1 MCSFTLLLK
10 NFPWLPVYWITTN
23 FLMCN
28 LKLCTDTMRQRETK
42 LCVFSQCFSNFNT
55 HMHDLG
61 ILIKCGSDSV
71 GPGLILFRAGPKQ
84 NLRWLELRKQRRALS
99 IKSLG
104 VGKGGGRKK
113 KKKIQWRAPVENRS
127 KRWTSPERFLRD
139 FPSKCDILSDRNMGL
154 SIWLA
159 MYGLH
164 FSLSRYFI
172 PSLELIAWNHLR
184 LFDQY

>member
-113 KKKIQWRAPVENRS
+113 KKKSSEGLQWKIGV
-127 KRWTSPERFLRD
+127 RD
-139 FPSKCDILSDRNMGL
+139 EQVQRDS
-154 SIWLA
+154 
-159 MYGLH
+159 
-164 FSLSRYFI
+164 
-172 PSLELIAWNHLR
+172 
-184 LFDQY
+184 